1 MSFQCPSSSNILS
14 PTEQLR
20 PLAQRFLE
28 IYIISRIDS
37 KAIRTRFTSAL
48 SVPGRNEKNKKKGG
62 EEVVKRITGM
72 INSRVAVAE
81 ARSGGGCRE
90 DDKGTNYYNYP
101 RTITTLNCIPSGNAG
116 ECLEENLLSLRL

>member
-1 MSFQCPSSSNILS
+1 
-14 PTEQLR
+14 
-20 PLAQRFLE
+20 
-28 IYIISRIDS
+28 
-37 KAIRTRFTSAL
+37 
-48 SVPGRNEKNKKKGG
+48 
-62 EEVVKRITGM
+62 M

-81 ARSGGGCRE
+81 ARSGGRCRE

>member
-1 MSFQCPSSSNILS
+1 
-14 PTEQLR
+14 
-20 PLAQRFLE
+20 
-28 IYIISRIDS
+28 
-37 KAIRTRFTSAL
+37 
-48 SVPGRNEKNKKKGG
+48 
-62 EEVVKRITGM
+62 M

-81 ARSGGGCRE
+81 ARSGGGCPE